1 MKVIIAGSRTIC
13 DYSEVETAV
22 RRSGFTVTEVVSGMA
37 RGADR
42 LGAEWADNHGVPVK
56 KFFAQWLTKD
66 GEKDLGAGMA
76 RNRKMADYAD
86 ALVAVWDGESTGTA
100 HMIDVMGRKGKA
112 VFIYRIDEL

>member
-42 LGAEWADNHGVPVK
+42 LGIEWADNHGVPVK
-56 KFFAQWLTKD
+56 KFFAQWRTKD
-66 GEKDLGAGMA
+66 GECDRSAGMR
-76 RNRKMADYAD
+76 RNERMADYAD
-86 ALVAVWDGESTGTA
+86 ALIAIWDGESSGTK
-100 HMIDVMGRKGKA
+100 HMMRCMGKRAKP
-112 VFIYRIDEL
+112 IYYVDLSL